1 MSKRRS
7 TPKLMDDLL
16 SGNRPANTRK
26 PAKQNTGIPEEPPQ
40 TPPQAQS
47 RQPQS
52 SQHRP
57 QTPPA
62 YEEEKGKATFYLA
75 QGVQYDLDTAQIQL
89 RRLAPPYI
97 KKQQLS
103 KSAIVEAALRIAYED
118 LEQKGPN
125 SQLAQILFR

>member
-16 SGNRPANTRK
+16 SGNRPVNTRK
-26 PAKQNTGIPEEPPQ
+26 PASQEDGMASSTSKNSGQSSTRQ
-40 TPPQAQS
+40 TERYVPQAAG
-47 RQPQS
+47 P
-52 SQHRP
+52 
-57 QTPPA
+57 

-75 QGVQYDLDTAQIQL
+75 QDVQYDLDTAQIQL
-89 RRLAPPYI
+89 RRLAPRYV

-103 KSAIVEAALRIAYED
+103 KSAIVEAALRIAYEE
-118 LEQKGPN
+118 LEQKGSN